1 MPSVYKTLTIF
12 VILAN
17 KTINISANLT
27 NQKHFATLCQNQNST
42 IPKNHMIKK
51 RMSDTLNKEGQ
62 ICFQH
67 CLNCL
72 RGIFYFSHCIL
83 TAQRV
88 SKTAFSEGG
97 RECFERMA
105 QGDKAAKDKLIEHNL
120 RLVAHIIK
128 KYYSNST
135 DQEDLI
141 SIGTIGLIKAVSTFD
156 HKKGCRFATYGS
168 RCVENEILMHFRSQ
182 KKSANDIHFDEPV
195 DSDKDGN
202 QLCLID
208 IIADGEDVADKIEL
222 SIRSEQLYRYI
233 ESSLDER
240 ERQIVTLRYGLFGQ
254 PQLPQREVAKRLGIS
269 RSYVSRIEK
278 KALKL
283 LKDRFDKQ

>member
-1 MPSVYKTLTIF
+1 
-12 VILAN
+12 
-17 KTINISANLT
+17 
-27 NQKHFATLCQNQNST
+27 
-42 IPKNHMIKK
+42 
-51 RMSDTLNKEGQ
+51 
-62 ICFQH
+62 
-67 CLNCL
+67 
-72 RGIFYFSHCIL
+72 
-83 TAQRV
+83 
-88 SKTAFSEGG
+88 
-97 RECFERMA
+97 
-105 QGDKAAKDKLIEHNL
+105 
-120 RLVAHIIK
+120 
-128 KYYSNST
+128 
-135 DQEDLI
+135 
-141 SIGTIGLIKAVSTFD
+141 
-156 HKKGCRFATYGS
+156 
-168 RCVENEILMHFRSQ
+168 MHFRSQ

-202 QLCLID
+202 QLCLI
-208 IIADGEDVADKIEL
+208 DKIEL

>member
-1 MPSVYKTLTIF
+1 
-12 VILAN
+12 
-17 KTINISANLT
+17 
-27 NQKHFATLCQNQNST
+27 
-42 IPKNHMIKK
+42 
-51 RMSDTLNKEGQ
+51 
-62 ICFQH
+62 
-67 CLNCL
+67 
-72 RGIFYFSHCIL
+72 
-83 TAQRV
+83 
-88 SKTAFSEGG
+88 
-97 RECFERMA
+97 
-105 QGDKAAKDKLIEHNL
+105 
-120 RLVAHIIK
+120 
-128 KYYSNST
+128 
-135 DQEDLI
+135 
-141 SIGTIGLIKAVSTFD
+141 
-156 HKKGCRFATYGS
+156 
-168 RCVENEILMHFRSQ
+168 MHFRSQ

-202 QLCLID
+202 Q
-208 IIADGEDVADKIEL
+208 L

>member
-1 MPSVYKTLTIF
+1 MFSALLELLTGNFLFFALHFDSHSVFPKPL
-12 VILAN
+12 
-17 KTINISANLT
+17 SA
-27 NQKHFATLCQNQNST
+27 
-42 IPKNHMIKK
+42 
-51 RMSDTLNKEGQ
+51 KE
-62 ICFQH
+62 
-67 CLNCL
+67 
-72 RGIFYFSHCIL
+72 
-83 TAQRV
+83 
-88 SKTAFSEGG
+88 E

-202 QLCLID
+202 QLTLMD
-208 IIADGEDVADKIEL
+208 IIDDGTNLVEQVDL
-222 SIRSEQLYRYI
+222 SMQSRQLYQAL
-233 ESSLDER
+233 ETALTKR
-240 ERQIVTLRYGLFGQ
+240 EAEILIMRYGLYRRA
-254 PQLPQREVAKRLGIS
+254 PMTQREVAKKLDIS
-269 RSYVSRIEK
+269 RSYVSRLEK
-278 KALKL
+278 KAIAQLKEYL
-283 LKDRFDKQ
+283 STR

>member
-1 MPSVYKTLTIF
+1 MFSALFELLTGNFLFFALHFDSRSVFPKPL
-12 VILAN
+12 
-17 KTINISANLT
+17 SA
-27 NQKHFATLCQNQNST
+27 
-42 IPKNHMIKK
+42 
-51 RMSDTLNKEGQ
+51 
-62 ICFQH
+62 
-67 CLNCL
+67 
-72 RGIFYFSHCIL
+72 
-83 TAQRV
+83 
-88 SKTAFSEGG
+88 
-97 RECFERMA
+97 
-105 QGDKAAKDKLIEHNL
+105 KAAKDKLIEHNL